1 MTENSLGVN
10 PFRKLIDS
18 VEFTSEFIVAVILD
32 IRGFSSFAMKVES
45 AQTTAFLK
53 RVYKEMI
60 DRFFSSA
67 LFIKP
72 MGDGLLIA
80 FPYTEATV
88 KQVATTVINSCMNCV
103 TEFAILTQEDEMINF
118 PTPDKIGIGICRGAA
133 TRVTSNGMIID
144 YSGRPFNIASRLMDL
159 ARPGGIVIDESF
171 KSTLI
176 PSDVIDKF
184 ATASVYLKGISD
196 NQLIRVY
203 YTKDLTII
211 PSSLMQKPKTE

>member
-1 MTENSLGVN
+1 MTQDSPSVN
-10 PFRKLIDS
+10 PFRKLLDG
-18 VEFTSEFIVAVILD
+18 VEGTSEFIVAVILD

-45 AQTTAFLK
+45 VQTTAFLK

-60 DRFFSSA
+60 DRFFSTAS
-67 LFIKP
+67 FIKP
-72 MGDGLLIA
+72 TGDGLLLA
-80 FPYTEATV
+80 FPYTEANV

-103 TEFAILTQEDEMINF
+103 TEFAILSQEDEMINF
-118 PTPDKIGIGICRGAA
+118 STPDKIGIGICRGAA

-144 YSGRPFNIASRLMDL
+144 YSGRPFNIASRLMEL

-176 PSDVIDKF
+176 PSDVMDKF

-203 YTKDLTII
+203 YTKDHTTI
-211 PSSLMQKPKTE
+211 PLSLMQMPKIE